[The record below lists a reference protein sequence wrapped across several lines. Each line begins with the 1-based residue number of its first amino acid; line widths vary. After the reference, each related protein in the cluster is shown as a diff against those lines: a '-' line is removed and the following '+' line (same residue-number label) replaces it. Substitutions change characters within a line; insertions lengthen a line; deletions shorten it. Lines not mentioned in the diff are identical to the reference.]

1 MNKIGEFITDFLR
14 YMQERDFNNLV
25 NLFAEEV
32 KWEVPGD
39 TDRLKWLGVRKN
51 KAEIESFFQLLWA
64 ETEPLSAEIQK
75 ILADKDE
82 AMIKGEFT
90 SKMLRTNKDVTSI
103 FFIHFKLQN
112 MKIVE
117 YTLLEDSFAVSE
129 AVN

>member
-14 YMQERDFNNLV
+14 YMQERDLNNLV

-39 TDRLKWLGVRKN
+39 TDSLKWLGVRKN

>member
-14 YMQERDFNNLV
+14 YMQERDLNNLV

-39 TDRLKWLGVRKN
+39 TDSLKWLGVRKN
-51 KAEIESFFQLLWA
+51 KAEIESFLQLLWA

>member
-14 YMQERDFNNLV
+14 YMQERDLNNLV

-39 TDRLKWLGVRKN
+39 TDSLKWLGVRKN

-103 FFIHFKLQN
+103 FFIHFKLHN

>member
-14 YMQERDFNNLV
+14 YMQERDLNNLV

-75 ILADKDE
+75 ILTDKDE

>member
-14 YMQERDFNNLV
+14 YMQERDLNNLV

-39 TDRLKWLGVRKN
+39 TDSLKWLGVRKN

-90 SKMLRTNKDVTSI
+90 SKMLSTNKDVTSI

>member
-14 YMQERDFNNLV
+14 YMQERDLNNLV

>member
-14 YMQERDFNNLV
+14 YMQERDLNNLV

-82 AMIKGEFT
+82 ALIKGEFT

>member
-14 YMQERDFNNLV
+14 YMQERDLNNLV

-64 ETEPLSAEIQK
+64 ETEPLTAEIQK